1 MHLILIYF
9 INSELLKLSFEYL
22 MPFAMQIPVDFLIIQ
37 PLRLHGCYKKGKLG
51 VVIQFIYLSFDPYGL
66 HDYRIIK
73 ENVM

>member
-1 MHLILIYF
+1 
-9 INSELLKLSFEYL
+9 
-22 MPFAMQIPVDFLIIQ
+22 MQIPVDFLIIQ

-73 ENVM
+73 AKYDVKTSRDQVFA